1 MVDFEDFADQLQQ
14 EVVTDM
20 AESYFGDRKNL
31 DDMISAFTTM
41 VEEFRHMALKLS
53 RASATLHHLLL
64 DRETAKSFFI
74 ALDIVPSCIPFSDDP
89 PRLLFD
95 SLPFAF
101 TGSGRYQKCV
111 FRAFSMFQ
119 KVADEYLNGVY
130 FNDPELKGRKR
141 LTVHYLRLKALCEH
155 INEEVERV
163 NNKMS
168 PSGTLR
174 YIKEMNPVRAEQEKL
189 IGEACLSEGCA
200 IDKELAFHPIDFDAL
215 GLPVVQDLPPLYKVK
230 DVISGFCKE
239 VYSLRKD
246 AVHRAMADLRD

>member
-74 ALDIVPSCIPFSDDP
+74 ALDIVPSCIPFLMIRRVCSLIHC
-89 PRLLFD
+89 LLR
-95 SLPFAF
+95 F

-111 FRAFSMFQ
+111 
-119 KVADEYLNGVY
+119 
-130 FNDPELKGRKR
+130 
-141 LTVHYLRLKALCEH
+141 
-155 INEEVERV
+155 
-163 NNKMS
+163 
-168 PSGTLR
+168 SG
-174 YIKEMNPVRAEQEKL
+174 
-189 IGEACLSEGCA
+189 
-200 IDKELAFHPIDFDAL
+200 H
-215 GLPVVQDLPPLYKVK
+215 
-230 DVISGFCKE
+230 
-239 VYSLRKD
+239 
-246 AVHRAMADLRD
+246 